1 MTVESPTAREGGRS
15 ATPQERDRGSGWVS
29 FAGVML
35 MIVGTINVIGGIAA
49 IDDSAFYV
57 GETRL
62 VFDDLATWG
71 WFLLVTGLV
80 QVLTAFGIWARNDLA
95 AALGVGFASANAIV
109 HLMMFSAFP
118 LWSLA
123 ILAIDVLIIYGL
135 IAYGGT
141 RMGARG

>member
-1 MTVESPTAREGGRS
+1 MSVDTPSARTGGAR
-15 ATPQERDRGSGWVS
+15 APAYDDRGSGWVS

-62 VFDDLATWG
+62 IFDDLNTWG
-71 WFLLVTGLV
+71 WFLLATGVV
-80 QVLTAFGIWARNDLA
+80 QVLAAVGIWARSTFATL
-95 AALGVGFASANAIV
+95 LGVTFASTNLVIQ
-109 HLMMFSAFP
+109 LLIISAFP

-123 ILAIDVLIIYGL
+123 VIAIDVLIIYGL
-135 IAYGGT
+135 IAYGG
-141 RMGARG
+141 RQDVRA